1 MLLLTPSS
9 TTGVRRYLD
18 IFLHD
23 DVTMLAK
30 DRLESEV
37 AAGIAVSRRDSVLA
51 ISASMK
57 IIG

>member
-18 IFLHD
+18 IFLLV
-23 DVTMLAK
+23 DVTVLAK
-30 DRLESEV
+30 DRRESEV
-37 AAGIAVSRRDSVLA
+37 AAGIAVSGRDSVLA

-57 IIG
+57 TIG

>member
-1 MLLLTPSS
+1 
-9 TTGVRRYLD
+9 
-18 IFLHD
+18 
-23 DVTMLAK
+23 MLAK